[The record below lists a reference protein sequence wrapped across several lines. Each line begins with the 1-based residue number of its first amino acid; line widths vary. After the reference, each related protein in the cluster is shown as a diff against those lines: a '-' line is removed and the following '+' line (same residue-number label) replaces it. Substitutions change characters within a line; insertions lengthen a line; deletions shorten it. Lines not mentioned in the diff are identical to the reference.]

1 MSTQTKLGPN
11 IPMSTDNPAVEV
23 TILADAKEVSRTA
36 AEQFM
41 KLARAAVE
49 TKGEFDVAL
58 AGGSTPRTTYE
69 ILAKTAGK
77 LPWEKVHVFFG
88 DERCVPPEHSDSN
101 YGMARDALLSR
112 VPIPA
117 NNVHRMKGEVDAP
130 AAAEQYEGEMR
141 RHFRLG
147 NGGLPR
153 FDLVMLGMGDDG
165 HTLSLFPNSEALM
178 ETSRLVAANWVEKF
192 HQHRLTLTYPVVNN
206 AAQIMFLVAGAGK
219 SKVIGEIL
227 GKNSVPD
234 RYPVQN
240 IKPADG
246 SVLWLLDRSAAQ
258 NLKRIS

>member
-1 MSTQTKLGPN
+1 MSTQAKTGPN
-11 IPMSTDNPAVEV
+11 IAMTTNKPAAEV
-23 TILADAKEVSRTA
+23 KILADAKEVSRIA
-36 AEQFM
+36 AEHFVQ
-41 KLARAAVE
+41 LARAAIE

-58 AGGSTPRTTYE
+58 AGGSTPRASYE
-69 ILAKTAGK
+69 ILAKSASK

-88 DERCVPPEHSDSN
+88 DERCVPPDHPDSN
-101 YGMARDALLSR
+101 YGMARDALLSK

-147 NGGLPR
+147 NGELPR

-165 HTLSLFPNSEALM
+165 HTLSLFPGSEALN

-192 HQHRLTLTYPVVNN
+192 QQPRLTLTYPVVNN
-206 AAQIMFLVAGAGK
+206 AAEIMFLVAGAGK
-219 SKVIGEIL
+219 ARVVAEVL
-227 GKNSVPD
+227 GKNPPAD
-234 RYPVQN
+234 RYPVQK

-246 SVLWLLDRSAAQ
+246 RTLWLLDRTAAQ
-258 NLKRIS
+258 GLQKTS